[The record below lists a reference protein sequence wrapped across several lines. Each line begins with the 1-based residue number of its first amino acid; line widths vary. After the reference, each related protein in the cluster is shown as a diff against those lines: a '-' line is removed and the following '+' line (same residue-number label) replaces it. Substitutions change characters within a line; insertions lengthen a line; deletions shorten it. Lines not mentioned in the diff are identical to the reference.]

1 MRRYPSNYD
10 AGGAEHLRGGAI
22 GRAGRRA
29 EMAFAPAAFG
39 LCRSRLG
46 FECPSY
52 FFPARI

>member
-10 AGGAEHLRGGAI
+10 AGGAEHLRWGAI